1 LRDSTSIDRD
11 LALDIGTHTPPQ
23 RQPDAGDGAR
33 FRIAVDTGGTFTDV
47 VVSADDGTLAVGKA
61 LTTYGRVFDGFKAA
75 VDRAAA
81 TLARTGGGVLRAAD
95 VIVYGTTHATN
106 AVLTGRTARTALL
119 VTEGFADTLILR
131 EGGRR
136 NVFDSRAAYPPPYV
150 PRRLTFELR
159 ERMSAEGEVLTELDE
174 DHARAL
180 IASLAEHDVEA
191 VAVMLLWSIA
201 NDAHERR
208 VGELIEELL
217 PGTEYTLSVHAN
229 PSLREYRRASAAAI
243 DASLKRLM
251 ATHLGDLSGDLERAG
266 FAGDLM
272 VVTSEGAVLD
282 VREVVARPLLT
293 INSGPSMA
301 PLAGAAAAPD
311 AAVVVVCDMGGTT
324 FDVSLV
330 EQGRVRHTREAWL
343 GEPFVG
349 HLTGLSSVA
358 VQSIGAGG
366 GSIAWI
372 DSGGLLRVG
381 PQSARS
387 DPGPAAYGRG
397 GELATV
403 TDACVVLG
411 YLSPDTFD
419 ADFRL
424 DREAAETAIAT
435 HVGGPLGLSS
445 VQAAQAIVDVSANHM
460 ASAIRQ
466 VTLEHGVD
474 PRGALLVAG
483 GGAGAMVAA
492 ALADLLDARQAV
504 VPATAGVLAAYGAH
518 EAPIATEFSVPQ
530 FVDTGDFD
538 GATVLA
544 LFDDL
549 DRRAAAFVA
558 RFAGPGASARL
569 SYFVEARYPAQ
580 AWDLR
585 VPLADRPLRAD
596 VGARAIEDAFHREHL
611 HRNGTQDPGARVE
624 VLAWGVRAEIA
635 LDATHVPAA
644 LGAAPGDGAARTD
657 DVVFAARRERTP
669 RYRGAALRPRQTIA
683 GPAIVDEPTTTVVVP
698 PGWLLRLDEQR
709 NFHLQRRQE
718 AA

>member
-1 LRDSTSIDRD
+1 MST
-11 LALDIGTHTPPQ
+11 
-23 RQPDAGDGAR
+23 R

-47 VVSADDGTLAVGKA
+47 VVSGSDGTLAVGKA
-61 LTTYGRVFDGFKAA
+61 LTTYGRVFDGFHAS
-75 VDRAAA
+75 VERAAHTVGRA
-81 TLARTGGGVLRAAD
+81 GSDVLRAAD

-119 VTEGFADTLILR
+119 TTQGFADTLTLR

-136 NVFDSRAAYPPPYV
+136 NVFDSRAAYPPPYI

-159 ERMSAEGEVLTELDE
+159 ERVSAEGEILKPLDE
-174 DHARAL
+174 DHARSV
-180 IASLAEHDVEA
+180 IVSLADYDVEA
-191 VAVMLLWSIA
+191 VAVSLLWSVA
-201 NDAHERR
+201 NDSHERR

-217 PGTEYTLSVHAN
+217 PGIEYTLSVHAN
-229 PSLREYRRASAAAI
+229 PSLREYRRASAASI

-251 ATHLGDLSGDLERAG
+251 ARHLGDLRTDLEQAE

-282 VREVVARPLLT
+282 VSEVVERPVLT

-301 PLAGAAAAPD
+301 PLAGAASAPE

-330 EQGRVRHTREAWL
+330 EDGRVRHTREAWL

-397 GELATV
+397 GELPTV

-411 YLSPDTFD
+411 YLNPDTFE

-424 DREAAETAIAT
+424 DRDAAAAAIETHI
-435 HVGGPLGLSS
+435 GRRLGLST

-492 ALADLLDARQAV
+492 AIADVLEADQAV
-504 VPATAGVLAAYGAH
+504 IPATAGVLAAYGAH
-518 EAPIATEFSVPQ
+518 EAPIATEFAVPR
-530 FVDTGDFD
+530 FVDTGDIDELAVTEILEGLD
-538 GATVLA
+538 G
-544 LFDDL
+544 
-549 DRRAAAFVA
+549 RAEGFIA
-558 RFAGPGASARL
+558 RFAGSDTTVRR
-569 SYFVEARYPAQ
+569 SYFVDARYPAQ

-585 VPLADRPLRAD
+585 VHLPERPGHTA
-596 VGARAIEDAFHREHL
+596 ARLIEDAFHQEHQ
-611 HRNGTQDPGARVE
+611 HRNGTEDPGSNVE
-624 VLAWGVRAEIA
+624 VLAWGVRVEIA
-635 LDATHVPAA
+635 NDAEHTPSLAA
-644 LGAAPGDGAARTD
+644 SSANGAGRVDEVIFASRAQRTQ
-657 DVVFAARRERTP
+657 
-669 RYRGAALRPRQTIA
+669 RYAGGRLEPQQVIT
-683 GPAIVDEPTTTVVVP
+683 GPAIIDEPTTTVVIP
-698 PGWLLRLDEQR
+698 PGWLARLDNER
-709 NFHLQRRQE
+709 NFHLHRNGE
-718 AA
+718 AT

>member
-1 LRDSTSIDRD
+1 MTATNDR
-11 LALDIGTHTPPQ
+11 I
-23 RQPDAGDGAR
+23 R

-47 VVSADDGTLAVGKA
+47 VINGDDGMLAVGKA
-61 LTTYGRVFDGFKAA
+61 LTTYGRVFDGFKAS
-75 VDRAAA
+75 VDRAAE
-81 TLARTGGGVLRAAD
+81 TLGRRGDEVLRAAD

-119 VTEGFADTLILR
+119 VTEGFADTLTLR

-136 NVFDSRAAYPPPYV
+136 NVFDSRAAYPPPYI

-159 ERMSAEGEVLTELDE
+159 ERMSAEGEILEALDE
-174 DHARAL
+174 NHARSV
-180 IASLAEHDVEA
+180 IASLAEHNVEA
-191 VAVMLLWSIA
+191 VAVMLLWSVA
-201 NDAHERR
+201 NDRHERR
-208 VGELIEELL
+208 VAELIEELL

-251 ATHLGDLSGDLERAG
+251 AAHLGDLRTDLERAD
-266 FAGDLM
+266 FEGDLM

-282 VREVVARPLLT
+282 VGEVVARPVLT

-301 PLAGAAAAPD
+301 PLAGAACAPEAD
-311 AAVVVVCDMGGTT
+311 VVVVCDMGGTT

-330 EQGRVRHTREAWL
+330 EQARVRYTREAWL
-343 GEPFVG
+343 GEPFIG

-397 GELATV
+397 GELPTV

-411 YLSPDTFD
+411 YLNPDTFE
-419 ADFRL
+419 AGFRL
-424 DREAAETAIAT
+424 DRDAAERAIET
-435 HVGGPLGLSS
+435 HIGKPLGLATVLS
-445 VQAAQAIVDVSANHM
+445 AQAIVDVSANHM
-460 ASAIRQ
+460 AAAIRQ

-504 VPATAGVLAAYGAH
+504 IPATAGVLAAYGAH
-518 EAPIATEFSVPQ
+518 QAPIATEFTASQ
-530 FVDTGDFD
+530 FVDTGNYD
-538 GATVLA
+538 GAAVTQL
-544 LFDDL
+544 L
-549 DRRAAAFVA
+549 DELDARADAFVH
-558 RFAGPGASARL
+558 RFETPGTSVRR
-569 SYFVEARYPAQ
+569 SYFVDARYPAQ

-585 VPLADRPLRAD
+585 VQLAGRPQESAAD
-596 VGARAIEDAFHREHL
+596 ARTIEEAFHREHR
-611 HRNGTQDPGARVE
+611 HRNGTEDRGSRIE
-624 VLAWGVRAEIA
+624 ILSWGVRAEIA
-635 LDATHVPAA
+635 QAEEHVAS
-644 LGAAPGDGAARTD
+644 LGAGSADGAVTTD
-657 DVVFAARRERTP
+657 EVVFAARAESTP
-669 RYRGAALRPRQTIA
+669 RHAGGALEAQQVIP
-683 GPAIVDEPTTTVVVP
+683 GPAIIDEPTTTVVIP
-698 PGWLLRLDEQR
+698 PGWLARLDDQR
-709 NFHLQRRQE
+709 NFHLRRAEE

>member
-1 LRDSTSIDRD
+1 MT
-11 LALDIGTHTPPQ
+11 
-23 RQPDAGDGAR
+23 GAR
-33 FRIAVDTGGTFTDV
+33 YRIAVDTGGTFTDV
-47 VVSADDGTLAVGKA
+47 VISGDDGTLAVGKA
-61 LTTYGRVFDGFKAA
+61 LTTYGRVFDGFRAS
-75 VDRAAA
+75 VERAAQ
-81 TLARTGGGVLRAAD
+81 TIGRTGDDVLLDAD

-119 VTEGFADTLILR
+119 VTQGFADTLILR

-136 NVFDSRAAYPPPYV
+136 NVFDSRAAYPPPYI

-159 ERMSAEGEVLTELDE
+159 ERVSAEGEILEALDE
-174 DHARAL
+174 DHARSV
-180 IASLAEHDVEA
+180 IASLPEHDVEA
-191 VAVMLLWSIA
+191 VAVTLLWSVA
-201 NDAHERR
+201 NDRHERR

-217 PGTEYTLSVHAN
+217 PGTDYTLSVHAN
-229 PSLREYRRASAAAI
+229 PSLREYRRASAASI
-243 DASLKRLM
+243 DASLKHLM
-251 ATHLGDLSGDLERAG
+251 AAHLGDLRSDLERAG
-266 FAGDLM
+266 FEGDLM

-282 VREVVARPLLT
+282 VGEVVARPVLT

-301 PLAGAAAAPD
+301 PLAGAASAPEAD
-311 AAVVVVCDMGGTT
+311 VVVVCDMGGTT

-397 GELATV
+397 GELPTV

-411 YLSPDTFD
+411 YLSPETFD
-419 ADFRL
+419 AGFRL
-424 DREAAETAIAT
+424 DRDAAEKAIAS
-435 HVGGPLGLSS
+435 HVAEPLGLTT

-492 ALADLLDARQAV
+492 ALADLLDAHKAV
-504 VPATAGVLAAYGAH
+504 IPATAGVLAAYGAH
-518 EAPIATEFSVPQ
+518 EAPIATEFTTPR
-530 FVDTGDFD
+530 FVDTGAYDAD
-538 GATVLA
+538 AVTRL
-544 LFDDL
+544 L
-549 DRRAAAFVA
+549 DELDADADAFA
-558 RFAGPGASARL
+558 GRFAARSTTARR
-569 SYFVEARYPAQ
+569 SYFADARYPAQ
-580 AWDLR
+580 AWELR
-585 VPLADRPLRAD
+585 VHLDERPH
-596 VGARAIEDAFHREHL
+596 GPEAIEEAFHREHQ
-611 HRNGTQDPGARVE
+611 HRNGTADPGSRVE
-624 VLAWGVRAEIA
+624 VLSWGVRVEIGA
-635 LDATHVPAA
+635 DAPQLPSLVARPADGGPAA
-644 LGAAPGDGAARTD
+644 GE
-657 DVVFAARRERTP
+657 VVFASRGER
-669 RYRGAALRPRQTIA
+669 ALRYPGGALRAEQVIA
-683 GPAIVDEPTTTVVVP
+683 GPAIVDEPTTTVVIP
-698 PGWLLRLDEQR
+698 PGWLARLDDQR
-709 NFHLQRRQE
+709 NFHLQRAEE
-718 AA
+718 AAA

>member
-1 LRDSTSIDRD
+1 MTATNDRV
-11 LALDIGTHTPPQ
+11 
-23 RQPDAGDGAR
+23 R

-47 VVSADDGTLAVGKA
+47 VINGDDGMLAVGKA
-61 LTTYGRVFDGFKAA
+61 LTTYGRVFDGFKAS
-75 VDRAAA
+75 VDRAAE
-81 TLARTGGGVLRAAD
+81 TLGRRGDEVLRAAD

-119 VTEGFADTLILR
+119 VTEGFADTLTLR

-136 NVFDSRAAYPPPYV
+136 NVFDSRAAYPPPYI

-159 ERMSAEGEVLTELDE
+159 ERMSAEGEILEALDE
-174 DHARAL
+174 NHARSV
-180 IASLAEHDVEA
+180 IASLAEHNVEA
-191 VAVMLLWSIA
+191 VAVMLLWSVA
-201 NDAHERR
+201 NDRHERR
-208 VGELIEELL
+208 VAELIEELL

-251 ATHLGDLSGDLERAG
+251 AAHLGDLRTDLERAD
-266 FAGDLM
+266 FEGDLM

-282 VREVVARPLLT
+282 VGEVVARPVLT

-301 PLAGAAAAPD
+301 PLAGAACAPEAD
-311 AAVVVVCDMGGTT
+311 VVVVCDMGGTT

-330 EQGRVRHTREAWL
+330 EQARVRYTREAWL
-343 GEPFVG
+343 GEPFIG

-397 GELATV
+397 GELPTV

-411 YLSPDTFD
+411 YLNPDTFE
-419 ADFRL
+419 AGFRL
-424 DREAAETAIAT
+424 DRDAAERAIET
-435 HVGGPLGLSS
+435 HIGKPLGLATVLS
-445 VQAAQAIVDVSANHM
+445 AQAIVDVSANHM
-460 ASAIRQ
+460 AAAIRQ

-504 VPATAGVLAAYGAH
+504 IPATAGVLAAYGAH
-518 EAPIATEFSVPQ
+518 QAPIATEFTASQ
-530 FVDTGDFD
+530 FVDTGNYD
-538 GATVLA
+538 GAAVTQL
-544 LFDDL
+544 L
-549 DRRAAAFVA
+549 DELDARADAFVH
-558 RFAGPGASARL
+558 RFETPGTSVRR
-569 SYFVEARYPAQ
+569 SYFVDARYPAQ

-585 VPLADRPLRAD
+585 VQLAGRPQESAAD
-596 VGARAIEDAFHREHL
+596 ARTIEEAFHREHR
-611 HRNGTQDPGARVE
+611 HRNGTEDRGSRIE
-624 VLAWGVRAEIA
+624 ILSWGVRAEIA
-635 LDATHVPAA
+635 QAEEHVAS
-644 LGAAPGDGAARTD
+644 LGAGSADGAVTTD
-657 DVVFAARRERTP
+657 EVVFAARAESTP
-669 RYRGAALRPRQTIA
+669 RHAGGALEAQQVIP
-683 GPAIVDEPTTTVVVP
+683 GPAIIDEPTTTVVIP
-698 PGWLLRLDEQR
+698 PGWLARLDDQR
-709 NFHLQRRQE
+709 NFHLRRAEE

>member
-1 LRDSTSIDRD
+1 MSDGGQN
-11 LALDIGTHTPPQ
+11 GT
-23 RQPDAGDGAR
+23 R

-47 VVSADDGTLAVGKA
+47 VVSGDDGTLAAGKA
-61 LTTYGRVFDGFKAA
+61 LTTYGRVFDGFKAS
-75 VDRAAA
+75 VDRAAQ
-81 TLARTGGGVLRAAD
+81 TLGRTGDDVLRAAD

-106 AVLTGRTARTALL
+106 AVLTGRVARTALL
-119 VTEGFADTLILR
+119 VTEGFADTLTLR

-136 NVFDSRAAYPPPYV
+136 NVFDSRAAYPPPYI

-159 ERMSAEGEVLTELDE
+159 ERVSAEGAVLRALDE
-174 DHARAL
+174 DHARSV

-191 VAVMLLWSIA
+191 VAVTLLWSVA

-208 VGELIEELL
+208 VAELIEELL

-229 PSLREYRRASAAAI
+229 PSLREYRRASAASI
-243 DASLKRLM
+243 DASLKHLM
-251 ATHLGDLSGDLERAG
+251 AAHLGDLRADLERAA

-282 VREVVARPLLT
+282 VDEVVARPVLT

-301 PLAGAAAAPD
+301 PLAGAASAPEAD
-311 AAVVVVCDMGGTT
+311 VVVVCDMGGTT

-397 GELATV
+397 GELPTV

-411 YLSPDTFD
+411 YLNPDTFE
-419 ADFRL
+419 AGFRL
-424 DREAAETAIAT
+424 DRDAAQRAIETHIAT
-435 HVGGPLGLSS
+435 QLGMTT

-492 ALADLLDARQAV
+492 ALADLLDAHQAV
-504 VPATAGVLAAYGAH
+504 IPATAGVLAAYGAH
-518 EAPIATEFSVPQ
+518 EAPIATEFTTPQ
-530 FVDTGDFD
+530 FVDTGSYD
-538 GATVLA
+538 GASVAGL
-544 LFDDL
+544 L
-549 DRRAAAFVA
+549 DELDAQADAFVG
-558 RFAGPGASARL
+558 RFASSGGAVRR
-569 SYFVEARYPAQ
+569 SYFVDARYPAQ

-585 VPLADRPLRAD
+585 VQLPERPQGSDA
-596 VGARAIEDAFHREHL
+596 AAHAIEDAFHREHL
-611 HRNGTQDPGARVE
+611 HRNGTEDPGSRVE
-624 VLAWGVRAEIA
+624 ILSWGVRAEIA
-635 LDATHVPAA
+635 QDAEHLPS
-644 LGAAPGDGAARTD
+644 LGAAPADGGAWTD
-657 DVVFAARRERTP
+657 EVVFASRPERTP
-669 RYRGAALRPRQTIA
+669 RYAGGALEAQQVIS
-683 GPAIVDEPTTTVVVP
+683 GPAIVDEPTTTVVIP
-698 PGWLLRLDEQR
+698 PGWLARLDDQR
-709 NFHLQRRQE
+709 NFHLHRDQE

>member
-1 LRDSTSIDRD
+1 MSTD
-11 LALDIGTHTPPQ
+11 
-23 RQPDAGDGAR
+23 AR

-47 VVSADDGTLAVGKA
+47 VLSGDDGTLAVGKA
-61 LTTYGRVFDGFKAA
+61 LTTYGRVFDGFEAS
-75 VDRAAA
+75 VDRAAR
-81 TLARTGGGVLRAAD
+81 TIGRTGDEVLRAAD

-119 VTEGFADTLILR
+119 VTDGFADTLILR

-136 NVFDSRAAYPPPYV
+136 NVFDSRAAYPPPYI

-159 ERMSAEGEVLTELDE
+159 ERVSAEGGILRPLDE
-174 DHARAL
+174 DHARSV

-191 VAVMLLWSIA
+191 VAVTLLWSVA
-201 NDAHERR
+201 NDRHERR
-208 VGELIEELL
+208 VGELIEEIL
-217 PGTEYTLSVHAN
+217 PGVAYSLSHKVN
-229 PSLREYRRASAAAI
+229 RIVREYRRASAASI
-243 DASLKRLM
+243 DASLKHLM
-251 ATHLGDLSGDLERAG
+251 AAHLGDLRTDLGRAE
-266 FAGDLM
+266 FDGDLM

-282 VREVVARPLLT
+282 VGEVVARPVLT

-301 PLAGAAAAPD
+301 PLAGAASAPEAD
-311 AAVVVVCDMGGTT
+311 VVVVCDMGGTT

-397 GELATV
+397 GQLPTV

-411 YLSPDTFD
+411 YLNPDTFG
-419 ADFRL
+419 AAFRL
-424 DREAAETAIAT
+424 DRGAAERAIET
-435 HVGGPLGLSS
+435 HIGTPLGLSTL
-445 VQAAQAIVDVSANHM
+445 QAAQAIVDVSANHM

-492 ALADLLDARQAV
+492 ALADLLDAHQAV
-504 VPATAGVLAAYGAH
+504 IPATAGVLAAYGAH
-518 EAPIATEFSVPQ
+518 EAPIATEFTVPY
-530 FVDTGDFD
+530 FVDTGNYD
-538 GATVLA
+538 GAAVARL
-544 LFDDL
+544 LEKL
-549 DRRAAAFVA
+549 DADAQAFVD
-558 RFAGPGASARL
+558 RFATPGTSVRR
-569 SYFVEARYPAQ
+569 SYFADARYPAQ
-580 AWDLR
+580 AWELR
-585 VPLADRPLRAD
+585 VHLDEAS
-596 VGARAIEDAFHREHL
+596 ARAVEEAFHREHL
-611 HRNGTQDPGARVE
+611 HRNGTEDPGSRVE
-624 VLAWGVRAEIA
+624 VLSFGVRVEIA
-635 LDATHVPAA
+635 DDVQHVPS
-644 LGAAPGDGAARTD
+644 LAAPSADLATSTD
-657 DVVFAARRERTP
+657 EVVFASRAEPTL
-669 RYRGAALRPRQTIA
+669 RYAGGALQAQQVIH
-683 GPAIVDEPTTTVVVP
+683 GPAVVDEPTTTVVLP
-698 PGWLLRLDEQR
+698 PGWVPRLDDQL
-709 NFHLQRRQE
+709 NIHLHPDHD

>member
-1 LRDSTSIDRD
+1 MSAD
-11 LALDIGTHTPPQ
+11 
-23 RQPDAGDGAR
+23 R

-47 VVSADDGTLAVGKA
+47 VLSADDGTLAVGKA
-61 LTTYGRVFDGFKAA
+61 LTTYGRVFDGFKAS

-81 TLARTGGGVLRAAD
+81 TIGRAGDDVLRAAD

-119 VTEGFADTLILR
+119 VTEGFADTLTLR

-136 NVFDSRAAYPPPYV
+136 NVFDSRAPYPPPYI

-159 ERMSAEGEVLTELDE
+159 ERVSAEGEILKALDE
-174 DHARAL
+174 DHARSV
-180 IASLAEHDVEA
+180 IAALAEHDVEA
-191 VAVMLLWSIA
+191 VAVSLIWSIA
-201 NDAHERR
+201 DDRHERR

-243 DASLKRLM
+243 DASLKHLM
-251 ATHLGDLSGDLERAG
+251 AAHLGDLRTDLGGAG
-266 FAGDLM
+266 FTGNLM

-282 VREVVARPLLT
+282 VGEVVARPVLT

-301 PLAGAAAAPD
+301 PLAGAASAPE
-311 AAVVVVCDMGGTT
+311 AQVVVVCDMGGTT

-330 EQGRVRHTREAWL
+330 EHGRVRHTREAWL

-366 GSIAWI
+366 GSIASI
-372 DSGGLLRVG
+372 DAGGLLRVG

-397 GELATV
+397 GELPTV

-411 YLSPDTFD
+411 YLNPDTFE
-419 ADFRL
+419 AGFRL
-424 DREAAETAIAT
+424 DREAAERAIAT
-435 HVGGPLGLSS
+435 HIAGPLELST

-492 ALADLLDARQAV
+492 ALADLLDAHQAV

-518 EAPIATEFSVPQ
+518 EAPIATEFTAARLT
-530 FVDTGDFD
+530 DTGAYD
-538 GATVLA
+538 GDAVVRL
-544 LFDDL
+544 L
-549 DRRAAAFVA
+549 DELDIQADAFVS
-558 RFAGPGASARL
+558 RFADAASSVRR
-569 SYFVEARYPAQ
+569 SYFVDARYPAQ

-585 VPLADRPLRAD
+585 VQLSERPGDSEA
-596 VGARAIEDAFHREHL
+596 GPRAIEDAFHREHL
-611 HRNGTQDPGARVE
+611 HRNGTEDPDSRVE

-635 LDATHVPAA
+635 RDAEQVAS
-644 LGAAPGDGAARTD
+644 LGASPADRAASTD
-657 DVVFAARRERTP
+657 EVVFASRAERTP
-669 RYRGAALRPRQTIA
+669 RYVGGALKAQQVVA
-683 GPAIVDEPTTTVVVP
+683 GPAIVDEPTTTVVIP
-698 PGWLLRLDEQR
+698 PGWKARLDDQR
-709 NFHLQRRQE
+709 NFHLTRDRE

>member
-1 LRDSTSIDRD
+1 MT
-11 LALDIGTHTPPQ
+11 GVKHE
-23 RQPDAGDGAR
+23 AGSER

-47 VVSADDGTLAVGKA
+47 VLSGRDGRLAVGKA
-61 LTTYGRVFDGFKAA
+61 LTTYGRVYDGFKVS
-75 VDRAAA
+75 VDRAAQS
-81 TLARTGGGVLRAAD
+81 LGLGGGDVLKAAD

-106 AVLTGRTARTALL
+106 AVLTGRVARTALL
-119 VTEGFADTLILR
+119 VTEGFADTLTLR

-136 NVFDSRAAYPPPYV
+136 NVFDSRAPYPPPYI

-159 ERMSAEGEVLTELDE
+159 ERVTAEGEILRALDE
-174 DHARAL
+174 DHARAV
-180 IASLAEHDVEA
+180 ISSLAEQDVEA

-201 NDAHERR
+201 NDSHERR

-217 PGTEYTLSVHAN
+217 PGTAYTLSVHAN

-251 ATHLGDLSGDLERAG
+251 AEHLGGLRADLAEAAFG
-266 FAGDLM
+266 GDLM

-282 VREVVARPLLT
+282 VNDVLGRPVLT

-301 PLAGAAAAPD
+301 PLAGAASAPD
-311 AAVVVVCDMGGTT
+311 ADIVVVCDMGGTT

-330 EQGRVRHTREAWL
+330 ENGMVRHTRDAWL

-358 VQSIGAGG
+358 VHSIGAGG

-397 GELATV
+397 GELPTV

-411 YLSPDTFD
+411 YLNPETFE
-419 ADFRL
+419 AGFRL
-424 DREAAETAIAT
+424 DREAAEAAVTA
-435 HVGGPLGLSS
+435 HVAEPLGMSS
-445 VQAAQAIVDVSANHM
+445 VQAAQAIVDVSANQM

-492 ALADLLDARQAV
+492 ALAELLEARRAV
-504 VPATAGVLAAYGAH
+504 IPSTAGVLAAYGAH
-518 EAPIATEFSVPQ
+518 EAPIATEFTAPQ
-530 FVDTGDFD
+530 FADTADFD
-538 GATVLA
+538 T
-544 LFDDL
+544 
-549 DRRAAAFVA
+549 AAASRILDELEARADVFLTRFKAAGGVA
-558 RFAGPGASARL
+558 RH
-569 SYFVEARYPAQ
+569 SYFVDARYPAQ

-585 VPLADRPLRAD
+585 VSLGGRPGED
-596 VGARAIEDAFHREHL
+596 GAAAQAIEEAFHREHL
-611 HRNGTQDPGARVE
+611 RRNGTHDPGSRVE
-624 VLAWGVRAEIA
+624 ILAWGIRAEVA
-635 LDATHVPAA
+635 GEDRRLPAA
-644 LGAAPGDGAARTD
+644 AAGGTDRPVRTDEVVFGSIAAPAPRHAGATLT
-657 DVVFAARRERTP
+657 V
-669 RYRGAALRPRQTIA
+669 GQTIA
-683 GPAIVDEPTTTVVVP
+683 GPAIVDEPTTTVVIP
-698 PGWLLRLDEQR
+698 PGWVAWLDGER
-709 NFHLQRRQE
+709 NFHLRRDGE

>member
-1 LRDSTSIDRD
+1 MTGVRY
-11 LALDIGTHTPPQ
+11 
-23 RQPDAGDGAR
+23 
-33 FRIAVDTGGTFTDV
+33 RIAVDTGGTFTDV
-47 VVSADDGTLAVGKA
+47 VLSGDDGTLAVGKA
-61 LTTYGRVFDGFKAA
+61 LTTYGRVFDGFEAS
-75 VDRAAA
+75 VERAAR
-81 TLARTGGGVLRAAD
+81 TIGRTGDDVLRAAD

-136 NVFDSRAAYPPPYV
+136 NVFDSRAAYPPPYI

-159 ERMSAEGEVLTELDE
+159 ERVSAEGEVLKALDE
-174 DHARAL
+174 DHARSV

-191 VAVMLLWSIA
+191 VAVMLLWSVA
-201 NDAHERR
+201 NDSHERR
-208 VGELIEELL
+208 VGDLIEELL
-217 PGTEYTLSVHAN
+217 PRTEYTLSVHAN
-229 PSLREYRRASAAAI
+229 PSLREYRRTSAASI
-243 DASLKRLM
+243 DASLKHLM
-251 ATHLGDLSGDLERAG
+251 AAHLGDLRSDLERAQ
-266 FAGDLM
+266 FEGDLM

-282 VREVVARPLLT
+282 VGEVVARPVLT

-301 PLAGAAAAPD
+301 PLAGAASAPEAD
-311 AAVVVVCDMGGTT
+311 VVVVCDMGGTT

-343 GEPFVG
+343 GKPFVG

-397 GELATV
+397 GELPTV

-411 YLSPDTFD
+411 YLNPETFE
-419 ADFRL
+419 AGFRL
-424 DREAAETAIAT
+424 DRDAAERAIET
-435 HVGGPLGLSS
+435 HIAQPLGLST

-492 ALADLLDARQAV
+492 ALADLLDAHKAV
-504 VPATAGVLAAYGAH
+504 IPATAGVLAAYGAH
-518 EAPIATEFSVPQ
+518 EAPIATEFTSPQ
-530 FVDTGDFD
+530 FVDTGTYD
-538 GATVLA
+538 GACVAQL
-544 LFDDL
+544 LEEL
-549 DRRAAAFVA
+549 DAHADEFVSRFATPDAAVRRAY
-558 RFAGPGASARL
+558 FAD
-569 SYFVEARYPAQ
+569 ARYPAQ
-580 AWDLR
+580 AWELR
-585 VPLADRPLRAD
+585 VHLSERPQEAEAS
-596 VGARAIEDAFHREHL
+596 ARAIEEAFHREHQ
-611 HRNGTQDPGARVE
+611 HRNGTADPGSRVE
-624 VLAWGVRAEIA
+624 VLSWGVRAEIA
-635 LDATHVPAA
+635 DGKQHVPALA
-644 LGAAPGDGAARTD
+644 AAQPNGAASPDE
-657 DVVFAARRERTP
+657 VVFASRRERTL
-669 RYRGAALRPRQTIA
+669 RYEGGALRAGQIIH
-683 GPAIVDEPTTTVVVP
+683 GPAIVDEPTTTVVIP
-698 PGWLLRLDEQR
+698 PGWLARLDGQR
-709 NFHLQRRQE
+709 NFHLQRAQE
-718 AA
+718 AAA

>member
-1 LRDSTSIDRD
+1 MS
-11 LALDIGTHTPPQ
+11 
-23 RQPDAGDGAR
+23 GDVR

-47 VVSADDGTLAVGKA
+47 VVSGDDGTLAVGKA
-61 LTTYGRVFDGFKAA
+61 LTTYGRVFDGFKASL
-75 VDRAAA
+75 DRAAH
-81 TLARTGGGVLRAAD
+81 TLERTGDDVLRAAD

-136 NVFDSRAAYPPPYV
+136 NVFDSRAAYPPPYI

-159 ERMSAEGEVLTELDE
+159 ERISAEGEVLRPLDE
-174 DHARAL
+174 DHARAV

-191 VAVMLLWSIA
+191 VAVMLLWSVA
-201 NDAHERR
+201 NDSHERR

-217 PGTEYTLSVHAN
+217 PGIEYTLSVRAN
-229 PSLREYRRASAAAI
+229 PALREYRRASAAAI
-243 DASLKRLM
+243 DASLKHLM
-251 ATHLGDLSGDLERAG
+251 AAHLGDLRTDLERAE
-266 FAGDLM
+266 FEGDLM

-282 VREVVARPLLT
+282 VGEVVARPVLT

-301 PLAGAAAAPD
+301 PLAGAASAPEAD
-311 AAVVVVCDMGGTT
+311 VVVVCDMGGTT

-358 VQSIGAGG
+358 VSSIGAGG

-397 GELATV
+397 GELPTV

-411 YLSPDTFD
+411 YLNPDTFE
-419 ADFRL
+419 AGFRL
-424 DREAAETAIAT
+424 DRDAAERAIET
-435 HVGGPLGLSS
+435 HIGNPLGLST

-492 ALADLLDARQAV
+492 ALADLLDAHQAV
-504 VPATAGVLAAYGAH
+504 IPATAGVLAAYGAH
-518 EAPIATEFSVPQ
+518 EAPIATEFTAPH
-530 FVDTGDFD
+530 FVDTGDYDDASVAQVFD
-538 GATVLA
+538 R
-544 LFDDL
+544 L
-549 DRRAAAFVA
+549 DAHAHA
-558 RFAGPGASARL
+558 FAGRFVRAGTILRF
-569 SYFVEARYPAQ
+569 SYFVDARYPAQ

-585 VPLADRPLRAD
+585 VHLPERPRD
-596 VGARAIEDAFHREHL
+596 SNGGPRVIEDAFHREHL
-611 HRNGTQDPGARVE
+611 HRNGTHDPGSRVE
-624 VLAWGVRAEIA
+624 VLSWGVRAEIGQEA
-635 LDATHVPAA
+635 EHMLS
-644 LGAAPGDGAARTD
+644 LAPSSADGPSRTD
-657 DVVFAARRERTP
+657 QVVFASRGERTP
-669 RYRGAALRPRQTIA
+669 RYAGGALEPQQVIT
-683 GPAIVDEPTTTVVVP
+683 GPAIVDEPTTTVVIP
-698 PGWLLRLDEQR
+698 PGWLARLDDQR
-709 NFHLQRRQE
+709 NFHLQRHQE

>member
-1 LRDSTSIDRD
+1 MSATQDDV
-11 LALDIGTHTPPQ
+11 
-23 RQPDAGDGAR
+23 R

-47 VVSADDGTLAVGKA
+47 VLSGDDGTLAVGKA
-61 LTTYGRVFDGFKAA
+61 LTTYGRVFDGFKES
-75 VDRAAA
+75 VDRAAQ
-81 TLARTGGGVLRAAD
+81 TIGRTGDAVLAAAD
-95 VIVYGTTHATN
+95 VIIYGTTHATN

-119 VTEGFADTLILR
+119 VTEGFADTLTLR

-136 NVFDSRAAYPPPYV
+136 NVFDSRAAYPPPYI

-159 ERMSAEGEVLTELDE
+159 ERVSAEGEILKPLDE
-174 DHARAL
+174 AHARSV

-191 VAVMLLWSIA
+191 VAVSLLWSIA
-201 NDAHERR
+201 DDRHERR

-229 PSLREYRRASAAAI
+229 PSLREYRRASAASI

-251 ATHLGDLSGDLERAG
+251 AAHLGGLHADLERAAFTG
-266 FAGDLM
+266 ALM
-272 VVTSEGAVLD
+272 IVTSEGAVLD
-282 VREVVARPLLT
+282 VDEVVARPVLT

-301 PLAGAAAAPD
+301 PLAGAASAPKAD
-311 AAVVVVCDMGGTT
+311 VVVVCDMGGTT

-397 GELATV
+397 GELPTV

-411 YLSPDTFD
+411 YLNPDTFE
-419 ADFRL
+419 AGFRL
-424 DREAAETAIAT
+424 DREAADAAIAT
-435 HVGGPLGLSS
+435 HIAEPLGLSTL
-445 VQAAQAIVDVSANHM
+445 QTAQAIVDVSANHM

-492 ALADLLDARQAV
+492 ALADLLDAHRAV
-504 VPATAGVLAAYGAH
+504 IPATAGVLAAYGAH
-518 EAPIATEFSVPQ
+518 EAPIATEFIAPG
-530 FVDTGDFD
+530 FVDTGGYD
-538 GATVLA
+538 GGAVESL
-544 LFDDL
+544 L
-549 DRRAAAFVA
+549 DELDAQAE
-558 RFAGPGASARL
+558 RFIVRFSTPGAALRQ
-569 SYFVEARYPAQ
+569 SYFVDARYPAQ

-585 VPLADRPLRAD
+585 VQLAERPGRSNT
-596 VGARAIEDAFHREHL
+596 GARAIEDAFHREHL
-611 HRNGTQDPGARVE
+611 HRNGTEDPGSRVE
-624 VLAWGVRAEIA
+624 ILTWGVRVEIAQGGEELPA
-635 LDATHVPAA
+635 LDASPT
-644 LGAAPGDGAARTD
+644 DGAAWTD
-657 DVVFAARRERTP
+657 EVVFASRTERTP
-669 RYRGAALRPRQTIA
+669 RYAGGALEAKQVIA
-683 GPAIVDEPTTTVVVP
+683 GPAIVDESTTTVVIP
-698 PGWLLRLDEQR
+698 PGWLARLDDQR
-709 NFHLQRRQE
+709 NFHLERDQE